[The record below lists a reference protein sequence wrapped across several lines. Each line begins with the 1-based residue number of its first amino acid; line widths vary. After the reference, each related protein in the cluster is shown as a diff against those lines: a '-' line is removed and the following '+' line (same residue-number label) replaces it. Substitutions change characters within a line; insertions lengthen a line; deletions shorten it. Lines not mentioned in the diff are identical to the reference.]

1 VTFVLIALCG
11 ASGVVLLWLGLS
23 GVREGRIERRVEPYL
38 SGLRGRP
45 SGLLAPTAVSSGAGR
60 WLEAH
65 WARWRPGY
73 DRELSDRLAAAG
85 DRRAPGEFR
94 VEQLT
99 WGIAASIAAAWG
111 IPGAISV
118 AGAAVDLRAVP
129 ALAVVA
135 FAAGWLGRDWWLGR
149 QISDRRAALGE
160 QLPTAID
167 LVTLSIMAGESVP
180 AAFDRVARTIEGGIG
195 EEFRLVVGEIRSG
208 SPALD
213 ALEALKARLPDYS
226 MVRFVDALCTGI
238 ERGAPLADVLRAQAD
253 DVREARRRRLIEMGG
268 KREVLML
275 LPVVFLIMPVV
286 VVFVLL
292 PGLTSLDL
300 LVP

>member
-1 VTFVLIALCG
+1 MTFALITLCS
-11 ASGVVLLWLGLS
+11 ASGVLLMWLGLS
-23 GVREGRIERRVEPYL
+23 GVRDGRIERRVEPYL

-45 SGLLAPTAVSSGAGR
+45 SGLLAPSAASSGAGR
-60 WLEAH
+60 WLEAQ
-65 WARWRPGY
+65 WARWRPGV
-73 DRELSDRLAAAG
+73 DRELSGRLAAAG
-85 DRRAPGEFR
+85 DRRAAGEFR

-99 WGIAASIAAAWG
+99 WGLAASIAAAWG
-111 IPGAISV
+111 ITGAISV
-118 AGAAVDLRAVP
+118 AGGALDLRAVP
-129 ALAVVA
+129 ALAAIA
-135 FAAGWLGRDWWLGR
+135 FAGGWLGRDWWLGR
-149 QISDRRAALGE
+149 QIGERRAALGE

-180 AAFDRVARTIEGGIG
+180 AAFDRVAQTLQGGIG
-195 EEFRLVVGEIRSG
+195 EEFRWVVAQIRSG

-213 ALEALKARLPDYS
+213 ALEALKDRLPDYS

-253 DVREARRRRLIEMGG
+253 DVREARRRHLIEMGG

-292 PGLTSLDL
+292 PGLASLDL